1 VSHCGWNSTTEGVR
15 NGVPILCWPYFAD
28 QFANRSYICDIWMTG
43 LAVTRG
49 EDGVVTKEELI
60 SKLELVINDDGIAE
74 RVRML
79 RDAARRSLSKG
90 GSSYENFLKF
100 VSLLAE

>member
-1 VSHCGWNSTTEGVR
+1 
-15 NGVPILCWPYFAD
+15 
-28 QFANRSYICDIWMTG
+28 MTG

-79 RDAARRSLSKG
+79 RESLNKG

-100 VSLLAE
+100 VNLLAE